1 MKYRTFYV
9 NNFRK
14 FTNITMHIG
23 KKITVISGINGIGK
37 SSLLSLISSS
47 TGTCD
52 KRISGTNFQPEFSDY
67 FQVDEKENYDK
78 YKLFVEFDSQVYHN
92 ESSYFLTKR
101 LGFRNDTRTGRGI
114 RILPRNSK
122 PLQEIIDKEEAID
135 KKSNITIKEANKEAS
150 KQLNITDSRRI
161 PLPTIYLSLSRLYPL
176 GETRLEISELNNRTN
191 FIQRGYYKQ
200 YATMYNGVFPNSIDI
215 NNTQASIL
223 TKQVTGKKRIN
234 INPNNSSP
242 TTQSVGQDNLGSI
255 IGAITDF
262 YALKDQLGSD
272 YKGGV
277 LCIDELDASLHPSA
291 LLSLFN
297 LLDEETAED
306 KLNLQVLITTHSLTI
321 LNRIISLENKSP
333 KDYSLIYFKDPDL
346 PRLSEIKSY
355 TALKADMFDDY
366 SFISPKINVY
376 FEDETTE
383 RVFELVNKVL
393 LNEEMIKPKLLNN
406 LNYINIQL
414 GKRQLEKLPSLDT
427 YFRSTLIILDGDAKL
442 KSKPCNNDAMK
453 TDIRSYEKSHTAKKI
468 KFRNIVSLPTFFAPE
483 IFLYNL
489 IKEFV
494 IHHEH
499 YRHFW
504 NSLESIEELSNYTVS
519 RATKLFMINDNTE
532 FDKIHDNK
540 DWLNKAIDF
549 VDKSNMLKHYL
560 TNNKTDIL
568 SSYSDNLSKAINH
581 LNEHNKS
588 RLFY

>member
-1 MKYRTFYV
+1 MKYQTFYV

-14 FTNITMHIG
+14 FTNIEMHIG

-47 TGTCD
+47 TGTSD

-114 RILPRNSK
+114 RVLPRNSK
-122 PLQEIIDKEEAID
+122 PLQEIIHKEEAID
-135 KKSNITIKEANKEAS
+135 KESNITIKEANKEAS
-150 KQLNITDSRRI
+150 KQLNITDSKRI

-191 FIQRGYYKQ
+191 FIQREYYKQ
-200 YATMYNGVFPNSIDI
+200 YATMYNDVFPNSIDI

-297 LLDEETAED
+297 LLNEETAED

-321 LNRIISLENKSP
+321 LNRIILLEKKSP
-333 KDYSLIYFKDPDL
+333 EDYSLIYFKDPDL

-393 LNEEMIKPKLLNN
+393 LNEEIIKPKLLNN

-453 TDIRSYEKSHTAKKI
+453 TNIRSYEKSHTAKKI

-489 IKEFV
+489 IKEF
-494 IHHEH
+494 ITHYEH